1 MMRPRAWNGR
11 GSRPTPP
18 CTKRRWAGKKTGPNP
33 TDRAKSG
40 TKRHVLT
47 DGGGVPIG
55 LAITAANTPDKT
67 ALAELLDVRVLRPPA
82 HTEQHLCLDKGYF
95 GQPSRTIARRCG
107 YRPHI
112 RCRNEEHHR
121 CRQGHRAR
129 RWVVEAAHSWTNR
142 ARRLLVR
149 WEKKVENY
157 LAFVHLQFAYI
168 ALNRAGLLG

>member
-1 MMRPRAWNGR
+1 M
-11 GSRPTPP
+11 
-18 CTKRRWAGKKTGPNP
+18 
-33 TDRAKSG
+33 
-40 TKRHVLT
+40 LT
-47 DGGGVPIG
+47 DGRGVPLGI
-55 LAITAANTPDKT
+55 AIAGANTHDQK
-67 ALAELLDVRVLRPPA
+67 LLEATLRSIPVPRPPSRGRRR
-82 HTEQHLCLDKGYF
+82 QHLCLDKGYF
-95 GQPSRTIARRCG
+95 GQPALTIARRYG
-107 YRPHI
+107 YQPHI
-112 RCRNEEHHR
+112 RCRKEEHRR